1 MNVRDLKILL
11 NKIPD
16 DSAIIVAPGSD
27 HSYRK
32 LRSTDFDSTTAIFY
46 REGRFADYL
55 CEDYGDEYN
64 DPGGVRKP
72 VLVIS

>member
-1 MNVRDLKILL
+1 MTVRDLKALL
-11 NKIPD
+11 TEIPGD
-16 DSAIIVAPGSD
+16 TIIVVPGSD

-32 LRSTDFDSTTAIFY
+32 LRSADFDSTTAIFY